1 MDETTPLDRL
11 RARAEGR
18 LGPAELAQLERE
30 LAADPALR
38 ALAED
43 YAFVHAC
50 TAQEPL
56 APVARLSLAELEAEL
71 MPRVPRRVAA
81 AAALLL
87 VAAGAFWAGRLSR
100 AARVEPAPFH
110 AEPLYLAAIE
120 LDEPAPAPAP
130 ALDVPVQWASYDPR
144 GAEGVRFLAD
154 RAEAELLAGALGR
167 PLLVY
172 GTYPGCP
179 LCKELDARVFSAPEV
194 VALAERV
201 VPLRLDLSQLP
212 EAEQRALTVRGYPF
226 LEVWRADGR
235 PAHSLARR
243 PDPGLFV
250 ESLHDGLEKSD
261 ATGEQ
266 PGWEL
271 LRSAAARYTLAHA
284 AELEQRLA
292 DAERAYQGLC
302 ADPYTPAPIALQA
315 RLGRLRLDAMARQEL
330 LEARARAQVDVE
342 GALAGL
348 DDAARRFA
356 GTPYAEDLAA
366 VRARLATDRVF
377 PLLAESDGS

>member
-18 LGPAELAQLERE
+18 LGPVELAQLERE
-30 LAADPALR
+30 LAAAPELR

-56 APVARLSLAELEAEL
+56 APVARLSLAELEAGL
-71 MPRVPRRVAA
+71 APRVPRRVAV

-87 VAAGAFWAGRLSR
+87 VAAGSFWAGRLSR
-100 AARVEPAPFH
+100 SGDGEPAPLRV
-110 AEPLYLAAIE
+110 APLYLAAIE

-130 ALDVPVQWASYDPR
+130 AADVPVQWASYDPR
-144 GAEGVRFLAD
+144 GAEGVRFLSD
-154 RAEAELLAGALGR
+154 RGEAEALARALAR

-172 GTYPGCP
+172 GSYPGCP

-235 PAHSLARR
+235 TAHSLARR

-266 PGWEL
+266 PPWEL
-271 LRSAAARYTLAHA
+271 LRSAAARYELARA
-284 AELEQRLA
+284 AELEQRLG
-292 DAERAYQGLC
+292 DAERGYQGLS

-315 RLGRLRLDAMARQEL
+315 RLGRQRIGALARASL
-330 LEARARAQVDVE
+330 LEARARARIDVE
-342 GALAGL
+342 GAIDDL
-348 DDAARRFA
+348 DEAARRFA
-356 GTPYAEDLAA
+356 GTPYAEDLSA
-366 VRARLATDRVF
+366 VRARVAAERTF
-377 PLLAESDGS
+377 PPLAESDRS